1 MVLLFLNGGADTFH
15 MLVPRAC
22 SLYEE
27 YRTVRKGAAFQQDQ
41 LLSISAPGQKCENFG
56 LHPKL
61 PFLAELYEK
70 HKQAALVSNVGALVE
85 PLTRAQLKAGAP
97 HCVGMFSH
105 SDQQAAAQTLKCQ
118 TPGNA
123 PKGAGGRVADALT
136 LQGYRTKSFSIAG
149 ISTWSEGRETRSEVL
164 GLGGPV
170 KLHHAERLRNMTKQR
185 FGNHFVEEYAR
196 AFEEATSSSKAMAEL
211 LDGLQLKTKY
221 LAKTPLEKQ
230 LRQVALLIA
239 GRHARKAERDFF
251 FVQLPGFDTHQALEL
266 RFGNLMAQLDAALSG
281 FVAELKAQNIFES
294 TVLATASDFGRTLTV
309 NSGKGSDH
317 GWGGNHI
324 VIGGDIRGGQVF
336 NDFPDT
342 FAPGNAYDAGRGRV
356 IPKYPWESFMV
367 PIAEWL
373 ELKKPE
379 DVFPNLGRFN
389 RSTHIISRAQLFS
402 S

>member
-1 MVLLFLNGGADTFH
+1 
-15 MLVPRAC
+15 
-22 SLYEE
+22 
-27 YRTVRKGAAFQQDQ
+27 
-41 LLSISAPGQKCENFG
+41 
-56 LHPKL
+56 
-61 PFLAELYEK
+61 
-70 HKQAALVSNVGALVE
+70 
-85 PLTRAQLKAGAP
+85 
-97 HCVGMFSH
+97 
-105 SDQQAAAQTLKCQ
+105 
-118 TPGNA
+118 
-123 PKGAGGRVADALT
+123 
-136 LQGYRTKSFSIAG
+136 
-149 ISTWSEGRETRSEVL
+149 
-164 GLGGPV
+164 V